1 MGYSFLI
8 NENILN
14 TYNDI
19 YTAEVLDTLSS
30 LRILIK
36 K

>member
-8 NENILN
+8 NENILK

-19 YTAEVLDTLSS
+19 YTAEVPHSFFPFAF
-30 LRILIK
+30 
-36 K
+36 

>member
-8 NENILN
+8 NENILK

-19 YTAEVLDTLSS
+19 YTVEVLEALSS
-30 LRILIK
+30 L
-36 K
+36 